1 MHIDGKKSLKFWK
14 WCRSLS
20 WRMHP
25 ASFICKKFAT
35 IENSVWIFLLHQI
48 SSVNFIN
55 SFFFWESRFSHYLVR
70 QWRYKIRTGGYYV
83 NFDSIW
89 NEADGCDGSIQYWST
104 SDIIHIRKS
113 KERSFI
119 PRTSKCLGVSKSFTV
134 HQVCVMFPDTWV
146 NSLALIYRGVK
157 AWHPVL
163 LVQLRTL
170 ALCLQMWVNICCNYW
185 SCIYPIKCEGSQL
198 CPYFQSTQNSDNN
211 HSKQAKNF

>member
-1 MHIDGKKSLKFWK
+1 MNIYLHDSCLQIDGKKSLKFWK

-55 SFFFWESRFSHYLVR
+55 SFLLYFESRFSHYLVR

-113 KERSFI
+113 KERSFLHSSSNGI
-119 PRTSKCLGVSKSFTV
+119 LYQYTR
-134 HQVCVMFPDTWV
+134 
-146 NSLALIYRGVK
+146 
-157 AWHPVL
+157 
-163 LVQLRTL
+163 
-170 ALCLQMWVNICCNYW
+170 
-185 SCIYPIKCEGSQL
+185 
-198 CPYFQSTQNSDNN
+198 FQWCS
-211 HSKQAKNF
+211 